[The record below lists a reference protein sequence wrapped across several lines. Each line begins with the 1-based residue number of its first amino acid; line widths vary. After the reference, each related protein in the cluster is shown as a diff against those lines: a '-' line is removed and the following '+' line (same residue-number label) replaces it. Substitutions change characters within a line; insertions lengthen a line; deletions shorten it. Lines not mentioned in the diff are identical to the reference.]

1 MVYGLLTVLNI
12 KDMGFLLPHR
22 YAAGLERDK
31 NKTCWIHKWFSEDKI
46 DAFSDTLETV
56 SAFNKDLKKS
66 IISPEVKTHP
76 VGIKIGSLDLMQ
88 QSLIVSLDRKNP
100 KIF

>member
-12 KDMGFLLPHR
+12 KDMGFFIPHR

-46 DAFSDTLETV
+46 DAFSDTLETCLLYTSPSPRDLYRSRMPS
-56 SAFNKDLKKS
+56 SA
-66 IISPEVKTHP
+66 
-76 VGIKIGSLDLMQ
+76 
-88 QSLIVSLDRKNP
+88 
-100 KIF
+100 